1 MRKNGEIIMAEKIID
16 ILKNGKVHISCEL
29 FPPKQGS
36 ELQNSLEI
44 AKKIAAVR
52 PSYMSVTYGAGGS
65 TVGYSAALA
74 KEVQANGLPALAHLT
89 CMKADE
95 EKICGVLGQL
105 KEFGVNNIL
114 ALRGDVPADM
124 QDAYTGRFKHASD
137 LMSFIKQQ
145 GDFCVGGAAYPEG
158 HPESGSLEQDIENTK
173 YKVDAGVDFLVTQ
186 MFFDNTILYNYMFR
200 LLRAGINIPVVPGI
214 MPVTNAKQIIRI
226 CQLSGTKLPPQF
238 RAMVEKFADKPEAL
252 KQAGIAYATG
262 QIIDLIANGFDNVHI
277 YTMNKPEI
285 IGGIME
291 SLSEIVDR

>member
-1 MRKNGEIIMAEKIID
+1 MHNKKILEILNDGRIH
-16 ILKNGKVHISCEL
+16 LSCEL
-29 FPPKQGS
+29 FPPKQGA

-44 AKKIAAVR
+44 VNRIAAVK

-74 KEVQANGLPALAHLT
+74 KEVQDNGLPALAHLT
-89 CMKADE
+89 CVKADE
-95 EKICGVLGQL
+95 VKITEVLQQL
-105 KEFGVNNIL
+105 QGHGVNNIL
-114 ALRGDVPADM
+114 ALRGDIPADM
-124 QDAYTGRFKHASD
+124 QGDHQGSFAHASD
-137 LMSFIKQQ
+137 LMRFVKEQ

-173 YKVDAGVDFLVTQ
+173 YKVEAGVDFLVTQ

-200 LLRAGINIPVVPGI
+200 LLRAGINVPVVPGI

-262 QIIDLIANGFDNVHI
+262 QIIDLISNGFDNVHI

-285 IGGIME
+285 FKGIMDN
-291 SLSEIVDR
+291 LSEIVD

>member
-1 MRKNGEIIMAEKIID
+1 MSEKIID

-29 FPPKQGS
+29 FPPKQGA

-105 KEFGVNNIL
+105 QEFGVNNIL
-114 ALRGDVPADM
+114 ALRGDVPADLEG
-124 QDAYTGRFKHASD
+124 AYTGCFKHASD
-137 LMSFIKQQ
+137 LMSFIKKQ

-186 MFFDNTILYNYMFR
+186 MFFDNTILYSYMFR

-214 MPVTNAKQIIRI
+214 MPVTNAKQINRI

>member
-1 MRKNGEIIMAEKIID
+1 MHNKKIIE
-16 ILKNGKVHISCEL
+16 ILNDGRIHLSCEL
-29 FPPKQGS
+29 FPPKQGA

-44 AKKIAAVR
+44 VNRIAAVK

-74 KEVQANGLPALAHLT
+74 KEVQDNGLPALAHLT
-89 CMKADE
+89 CVKADE
-95 EKICGVLGQL
+95 EKITEVLQQL
-105 KEFGVNNIL
+105 QGHGVNNIL
-114 ALRGDVPADM
+114 ALRGDIPADM
-124 QDAYTGRFKHASD
+124 QGDHQGSFAHASD
-137 LMSFIKQQ
+137 LMRFVKEQ

-158 HPESGSLEQDIENTK
+158 HLESGSLEQDIENTK
-173 YKVDAGVDFLVTQ
+173 YKVEAGVDFLVTQ

-200 LLRAGINIPVVPGI
+200 LLRAGINVPVVPGI

-262 QIIDLIANGFDNVHI
+262 QIIDLISNGFDNVHI

-285 IGGIME
+285 FKGIMDN
-291 SLSEIVDR
+291 LSEIVD

>member
-1 MRKNGEIIMAEKIID
+1 MHNKKIIE
-16 ILKNGKVHISCEL
+16 ILNDGRIHLSCEL
-29 FPPKQGS
+29 FPPKQGA

-44 AKKIAAVR
+44 VNRIAAVK

-74 KEVQANGLPALAHLT
+74 KEVQDNGLPALAHLT
-89 CMKADE
+89 CVKADE
-95 EKICGVLGQL
+95 VKITEVLQQL
-105 KEFGVNNIL
+105 QGHGVNNIL
-114 ALRGDVPADM
+114 ALRGDIPADM
-124 QDAYTGRFKHASD
+124 QGDHQGSFAHASD
-137 LMSFIKQQ
+137 LMCFVKEQ

-173 YKVDAGVDFLVTQ
+173 HKVDAGVDFLVTQ

-200 LLRAGINIPVVPGI
+200 LLRAGINVPVVPGI

-262 QIIDLIANGFDNVHI
+262 QIIDLISNGFDNVHI

-285 IGGIME
+285 FKGIMDN
-291 SLSEIVDR
+291 LSEIVD

>member
-1 MRKNGEIIMAEKIID
+1 MHNKKIIK
-16 ILKNGKVHISCEL
+16 ILNDGRIHLSCEL

-44 AKKIAAVR
+44 VNRIAAVK

-74 KEVQANGLPALAHLT
+74 KEVQDNGLPALAHLT
-89 CMKADE
+89 CVKADE
-95 EKICGVLGQL
+95 VKITEVLQQL
-105 KEFGVNNIL
+105 QGHGVNNIL
-114 ALRGDVPADM
+114 ALRGDIPADM
-124 QDAYTGRFKHASD
+124 QGDHQGSFAHASD
-137 LMSFIKQQ
+137 LMRFVKEQ

-173 YKVDAGVDFLVTQ
+173 YKVEAGVDFLVTQ

-200 LLRAGINIPVVPGI
+200 LLRAGINVPVVPGI

-262 QIIDLIANGFDNVHI
+262 QIIDLISNGFDNVHI

-285 IGGIME
+285 FKGIMDN
-291 SLSEIVDR
+291 LSEIVD

>member
-1 MRKNGEIIMAEKIID
+1 MHNKKIIE
-16 ILKNGKVHISCEL
+16 ILNDGRIHLSCEL
-29 FPPKQGS
+29 FPPKQGA

-44 AKKIAAVR
+44 VNRIAAVK

-74 KEVQANGLPALAHLT
+74 KEVQDNGLPALAHLT
-89 CMKADE
+89 CVKADE
-95 EKICGVLGQL
+95 VKITEVLQQL
-105 KEFGVNNIL
+105 QGHGVNNIL
-114 ALRGDVPADM
+114 ALRGDIPADM
-124 QDAYTGRFKHASD
+124 QGDHQGSFAHASD
-137 LMSFIKQQ
+137 LMRFVKEQ

-173 YKVDAGVDFLVTQ
+173 YKVEAGVDFLVTQ

-200 LLRAGINIPVVPGI
+200 LLRAGINVPVVPGI

-285 IGGIME
+285 FKGIMDN
-291 SLSEIVDR
+291 LSEIVN

>member
-1 MRKNGEIIMAEKIID
+1 MHNKKIIE
-16 ILKNGKVHISCEL
+16 ILNDGRIHLSCEL
-29 FPPKQGS
+29 FPPKQGA

-44 AKKIAAVR
+44 VNRIAAVK

-74 KEVQANGLPALAHLT
+74 KEVQDNGLPALAHLT
-89 CMKADE
+89 CVKADE
-95 EKICGVLGQL
+95 VKITEVLQQL
-105 KEFGVNNIL
+105 QGHGVNNIL
-114 ALRGDVPADM
+114 ALRGDIPADM
-124 QDAYTGRFKHASD
+124 QGDHQGSFAHASD
-137 LMSFIKQQ
+137 LMRFVKEQ

-200 LLRAGINIPVVPGI
+200 LLRAGINVPVVPGI

-262 QIIDLIANGFDNVHI
+262 QIIDLISNGFDNVHI

-285 IGGIME
+285 FKGIMDN
-291 SLSEIVDR
+291 LSEIVN

>member
-1 MRKNGEIIMAEKIID
+1 MHNKKIIE
-16 ILKNGKVHISCEL
+16 ILNDGRIHLSCEL
-29 FPPKQGS
+29 FPPKQGA

-44 AKKIAAVR
+44 VNRIAAVK

-74 KEVQANGLPALAHLT
+74 KEVQDNGLPALAHLT
-89 CMKADE
+89 CVKADE
-95 EKICGVLGQL
+95 VKITEVLQQL
-105 KEFGVNNIL
+105 QGHGVNNIL
-114 ALRGDVPADM
+114 ALRGDIPADM
-124 QDAYTGRFKHASD
+124 QGDHQGSFAHASD
-137 LMSFIKQQ
+137 LMRFIKEQ

-173 YKVDAGVDFLVTQ
+173 YKVEAGVGFLVTQ

-200 LLRAGINIPVVPGI
+200 LLRAGINVPVVPGI

-262 QIIDLIANGFDNVHI
+262 QIIDLISNGFDNVHI

-285 IGGIME
+285 FKGIMDN
-291 SLSEIVDR
+291 LSEIVD

>member
-1 MRKNGEIIMAEKIID
+1 MHNKKIIE
-16 ILKNGKVHISCEL
+16 ILNDGRIHLSCEL
-29 FPPKQGS
+29 FPPKQGA

-44 AKKIAAVR
+44 VNRIAAVS

-74 KEVQANGLPALAHLT
+74 KEVQDNGLPALAHLT
-89 CMKADE
+89 CVKADE
-95 EKICGVLGQL
+95 VKITEVLQQL
-105 KEFGVNNIL
+105 QGHGVNNIL
-114 ALRGDVPADM
+114 ALRGDIPADM
-124 QDAYTGRFKHASD
+124 QGDHQGSFAHASD
-137 LMSFIKQQ
+137 LMRFVKEQ

-173 YKVDAGVDFLVTQ
+173 YKVEAGVDFLVTQ

-200 LLRAGINIPVVPGI
+200 LLRAGINVPVVPGI

-238 RAMVEKFADKPEAL
+238 RAMAEKFADKPEAL

-262 QIIDLIANGFDNVHI
+262 QIIDLISNGFDNVHI

-285 IGGIME
+285 FKGIMDN
-291 SLSEIVDR
+291 LSEIVE